1 MNASARLESYLGELR
16 ARIRTLIYMRT
27 AAVVAGGVGLLTLVF
42 VAWLAASGYASSIA
56 WTGRILIGLVLV
68 VGFGALLWW
77 PLRKLARGDGSAE
90 FERRLPEQRGRI
102 QTYLDIRRREAEVG
116 ASPLT
121 DLLAEDAASIA
132 AKTPVDTL
140 IPRPQLL
147 IPAAIAA
154 LGLIALVFLVA
165 FGPGHWGFA
174 TRHLLFGADLPR
186 EAVPVRRIVV
196 SPGDAVV
203 RRNSDF
209 SIQATTDGF
218 DPEAATVY
226 VRFDDE
232 QEWQRAPM
240 QARTDENDRRVF
252 EFKLYALRGP
262 LHYYVAAE
270 NARSTEHGVTVADL
284 PRIDKVRLT
293 YEYPQWTGLAPM
305 TEETLRDIRAVAE
318 TNVKVEVFANAVLD
332 SPALVVDGAAAPLE
346 TQGDANV
353 GNIEVK
359 QAGRYHI
366 GARVANEF
374 VALTEDYPIEI
385 VIDQK
390 PTISIAKP
398 GRDWRATSIEEV
410 PVKVQAQ
417 DDFRIQNLELRYA
430 VNGGKWQ
437 SVALGGGDKDIK
449 SDSLLRLEELGAE
462 HAAEAGG
469 MLAPGDVIS
478 YYAVAK
484 DRDKSVQ
491 TDLFMVTVQP
501 FERRFTQSAGGGGGG
516 GGAGDEQ
523 GAISERQREI
533 LLATWNLQRNDQ
545 RESRT
550 RQQLEENAKM
560 LAEMQT
566 TLAEQART
574 VAERTR
580 ARVSIDSD
588 ERIKAFVQ
596 SMEKA
601 ASTMEPAAKNLREF
615 KLEQAVPIEQQ
626 ALQQLLRAES
636 AFREVQ
642 VSMERQN
649 GAGGGQQAARNF
661 TEMFEL
667 EMDVEKN
674 QYEQQSQLSMDNKQQ
689 EVDEALRKLK
699 ELAARQEK
707 LAEEARRQAMAPQEQ
722 RWRQEQLRREAED
735 LRRRLAELA
744 RQENSQQQASNQ
756 QQSGQQQSGQ
766 QQSSQQQSGQQ
777 SGQSANQSDQDSSN
791 RQQQNGQQSGQ
802 RESQVQN
809 ALNSLQNALEDMRAA
824 NQQSRSDDA
833 TRSAREAS
841 ENLNRAA
848 KHMDRPKQ
856 GGSLDNE
863 LNQFADRTQDLAEKQ
878 REIEA
883 NLNQA
888 LNQAQSA
895 GRRRGAIDPR
905 SAAEIAAEKQQMA
918 GDLEALQ
925 RQMREAVHKHRGET
939 PEGARKL
946 GEIVNELE
954 SSGISFRIN
963 RSAAEVLYGR
973 ARDAAPR
980 EGLIGEGLENLEK
993 NLREAAVVAAND
1005 KKRGGAQSNP
1015 EELLAQI
1022 GELRRALEE
1031 ARREQ
1036 RGAAQAGDGE
1046 RVAQLD
1052 PQQRDANQDASEQGA
1067 NGEQQ
1072 GSSQQGQQQGSGDQQ
1087 GQQGNRPGQQQARA
1101 GQPGAREGMRGSP
1114 SNAGGGPNGLDAWN
1128 PNLRNGSVQALEL
1141 GERRQREARE
1151 LSERVQQLADRMG
1164 RGQMSDAELRALQ
1177 RMAHELRRLAGNP
1190 IATHPEAV
1198 ARLIDQLELATLAAV
1213 QKANPGAPPRTA
1225 VQSADSTEYREAVAE
1240 YYRRLGGS

>member
-1 MNASARLESYLGELR
+1 MNERTQASSRLESYLSELR
-16 ARIRTLIYMRT
+16 ARIRRLIYMRT
-27 AAVVAGGVGLLTLVF
+27 AAVVAGGALLLTVIF

-56 WTGRILIGLVLV
+56 WTGRILIGALIVLAL
-68 VGFGALLWW
+68 GALLWW
-77 PLRKLARGDGSAE
+77 PLRKLAIGDGSAE

-121 DLLAEDAASIA
+121 ELLADDAATIA
-132 AKTPVDTL
+132 EKSPVESV
-140 IPRPQLL
+140 IPKPQLL
-147 IPAAIAA
+147 IPGAVAAI
-154 LGLIALVFLVA
+154 GLIALALLVA
-165 FGPGHWGFA
+165 LAPGHWGFG
-174 TRHLLFGADLPR
+174 TRHLLFGAELPR
-186 EAVPVRRIVV
+186 EAVPVRRLTV

-203 RRNSDF
+203 RRNADF
-209 SIQATTDGF
+209 SIRAMADGF
-218 DPEAATVY
+218 DPESATVY
-226 VRFDDE
+226 VRFDGE
-232 QEWQRAPM
+232 QQWQRAPM
-240 QARTDENDRRVF
+240 QAITDENDRRAF

-262 LHYYVAAE
+262 LHYYVTAE
-270 NARSTEHGVTVADL
+270 TTKSTEHGVTVADL

-293 YEYPQWTGLAPM
+293 YSYPKWTGLAPM
-305 TEETLRDIRAVAE
+305 TEETLRDIRAVAD
-318 TNVKVEVFANAVLD
+318 TNVKVEVFADAPLNA
-332 SPALVVDGAAAPLE
+332 PALVIDGTSAPLARE
-346 TQGDANV
+346 GEAEV
-353 GNIEVK
+353 GTIAVK
-359 QAGRYHI
+359 KPGRYHI
-366 GARVANEF
+366 GAHVADEF

-385 VIDQK
+385 VVDEK
-390 PTISIAKP
+390 PSIQIERP

-417 DDFRIQNLELRYA
+417 DDFRIQNVELRYA

-437 SVALGGGDKDIK
+437 AVSLGAGDKDIS

-462 HAAEAGG
+462 HAKEAGG
-469 MLAPGDVIS
+469 VLEPGDVIS

-484 DRDKSVQ
+484 DRSKLVQ

-501 FERRFTQSAGGGGGG
+501 FERRFTQSSGGGGGG
-516 GGAGDEQ
+516 GGGGDEQ

-533 LLATWNLQRNDQ
+533 LLATWNLQRSDQ

-580 ARVSIDSD
+580 ARISVDSD
-588 ERIKAFVQ
+588 ERIKSFVE

-601 ASTMEPAAKNLREF
+601 ASTMDPAAKNLREF

-649 GAGGGQQAARNF
+649 GGAGGQQAARNF

-674 QYEQQSQLSMDNKQQ
+674 QYESQSQLSMENKQQ
-689 EVDEALRKLK
+689 EIDEALRKLK

-707 LAEEARRQAMAPQEQ
+707 LAEEAQRKAMNQQEQ

-735 LRRRLAELA
+735 LRRQLAELA
-744 RQENSQQQASNQ
+744 RQERGQQQASNQ
-756 QQSGQQQSGQ
+756 QSN
-766 QQSSQQQSGQQ
+766 QQSGQQ
-777 SGQSANQSDQDSSN
+777 SSS
-791 RQQQNGQQSGQ
+791 QQQNGQQQNGQQQNGRQQNDQQQSGSQ
-802 RESQVQN
+802 GQVQN

-824 NQQSRSDDA
+824 NQQNQTDEA
-833 TRSAREAS
+833 TRAAREAS
-841 ENLNRAA
+841 ENLNRAL
-848 KHMDRPKQ
+848 KEMDRPKE
-856 GGSLDNE
+856 GGKLDQE
-863 LNQFADRTQDLAEKQ
+863 LERFADRTQDLSDQQ
-878 REIEA
+878 REVESD
-883 NLNQA
+883 LNKA
-888 LNQAQSA
+888 LNDAQAA
-895 GRRRGAIDPR
+895 GRRRGVIDPR
-905 SAAEIAAEKQQMA
+905 SAAEIAAQKQQMA
-918 GDLEALQ
+918 SDLEALQ
-925 RQMREAVHKHRGET
+925 RQMREAVHKHRTDT

-980 EGLIGEGLENLEK
+980 EGLIGEGLETLER
-993 NLREAAVVAAND
+993 NLREAAAFAAND
-1005 KKRGGAQSNP
+1005 QKRQGTQANP

-1036 RGAAQAGDGE
+1036 QQARGQQGQGQEPGQGQQPGREGE
-1046 RVAQLD
+1046 RLAQND
-1052 PQQRDANQDASEQGA
+1052 ERQDANR
-1067 NGEQQ
+1067 QQ
-1072 GSSQQGQQQGSGDQQ
+1072 GSSSEESGGNSGQGQSGQERQGPS
-1087 GQQGNRPGQQQARA
+1087 
-1101 GQPGAREGMRGSP
+1101 
-1114 SNAGGGPNGLDAWN
+1114 SNAQASARTPSANIGGGGPNGLSAWDPAAN
-1128 PNLRNGSVQALEL
+1128 RYGTLPGLEL
-1141 GERRQREARE
+1141 GQGRLREARE
-1151 LSERVQQLADRMG
+1151 MSERVQQLADRMG
-1164 RGQMSDAELRALQ
+1164 RGQMSPQELRALQ

-1190 IATHPEAV
+1190 MATQPEAMSK
-1198 ARLIDQLELATLAAV
+1198 LIDQLELATLAAV
-1213 QKANPGAPPRTA
+1213 QKASGGSPPRTA
-1225 VQSADSTEYREAVAE
+1225 VQSADASEYREAVAE